1 MATRALVGFITDKP
15 ELIATYNHYDGYP
28 ENLGAGL
35 DKFYSEPNEALK
47 IASLGYI
54 SYMDPEN
61 GEIEAKHKEAP
72 SKVNL
77 SGMGFEDAMYEIAK
91 EADSFGADY
100 IYIYD
105 SENMEWVDVKMYGI
119 NQAAETL
126 MQALMPMGYELFG
139 PNIKDLPAA
148 PDQYVDESYSSKWKK
163 FLNNEGMDMPGFE
176 GTLGQLNNLSLYQ
189 KKPSL
194 SQVMSQAFYQL
205 QDEPGELLSAYKDS
219 LANDIRIN
227 GEKQYADYTVEDFI
241 EDYNNYVS
249 DKMDY

>member
-100 IYIYD
+100 VYIYNVE
-105 SENMEWVDVKMYGI
+105 SLEWIHVKMYGVR
-119 NQAAETL
+119 QTME
-126 MQALMPMGYELFG
+126 ALANALQDYDGGIFPE
-139 PNIKDLPAA
+139 PTKNLPAA
-148 PDQYVDESYSSKWKK
+148 PDQVA
-163 FLNNEGMDMPGFE
+163 EGDME
-176 GTLGQLNNLSLYQ
+176 
-189 KKPSL
+189 
-194 SQVMSQAFYQL
+194 QVMSQAFFKL
-205 QDEPGELLSAYKDS
+205 QDQPKHMVKAYKDS
-219 LANDIRIN
+219 LANDIRLN
-227 GEKQYADYTVEDFI
+227 GKETYADYSVEDFV
-241 EDYNNYVS
+241 EDYDNYIA
-249 DKMDY
+249 DKMAMEESTKNTWQHRAGIKK